1 MNEPRFYA
9 PRLDPSSDEV
19 SLAEDESRHLSKVLR
34 LGPGA
39 LVRVFDGA
47 GREVRAEVVA
57 VSKQAVR
64 LRIVEPVEPAR
75 ELSVRI
81 TLAQAV
87 LKGETMDAVV
97 RDATMLGVDVIAP
110 IITTRTIVPARAASA
125 TAVVD
130 RWRRIAIAAAKQCG
144 RARVPT
150 IEAARAVD
158 EVLAALPAPRL
169 ILVEPS
175 TGADPRGGPS
185 VEPPPAIT
193 LFVGPEGGWSAG
205 ELDRARAAGAL
216 AWRLSPMT
224 LRAEIA
230 PIAALSI
237 LTWLWDRKAESTTD
251 SARG

>member
-47 GREVRAEVVA
+47 GHEMRAEVVA
-57 VSKQAVR
+57 VSKHAVR
-64 LRIVEPVEPAR
+64 LRVVEPVEPAR
-75 ELSVRI
+75 ELPVRI

-87 LKGETMDAVV
+87 LKGETMDAIV
-97 RDATMLGVDVIAP
+97 RDATMLGVDAIAP
-110 IITTRTIVPARAASA
+110 IVTARTVVPARAASVN
-125 TAVVD
+125 AVVD

-150 IEAARAVD
+150 IDGARAVE
-158 EVLAALPAPRL
+158 EVLASAPAPRL

-175 TGADPRGGPS
+175 TGLDPRVAPS
-185 VEPPPAIT
+185 WEAPPAIT
-193 LFVGPEGGWSAG
+193 LFVGPEGGWSVG
-205 ELDRARAAGAL
+205 ELDLARAAGAL

-237 LTWLWDRKAESTTD
+237 LTWLWDRKSG
-251 SARG
+251 SG